1 MPNHPAQPTP
11 EVQQQITAFIRAG
24 GFPHVAAEAA
34 GVPRR
39 TFERWMRYGR
49 QRHREPVYHAF
60 AAAVRQASAQARLRA
75 EIAVLD
81 SKPLDWLRY
90 GPGKET
96 TENAGWTA
104 AVRVA
109 PRSGG
114 TSKALESREVRAVIA
129 ALVQVLAPHPEARQA
144 VADWL
149 TKPKPRQ
156 RRRWGDDT
164 EPMG

>member
-1 MPNHPAQPTP
+1 MPSPPLSPTP
-11 EVQQQITAFIRAG
+11 AVQQQITAFIRAG

-49 QRHREPVYHAF
+49 QRRREPVYHAF
-60 AAAVRQASAQARLRA
+60 AAAVRQAEAQARLRA
-75 EIAVLD
+75 EIAVLEN
-81 SKPLDWLRY
+81 KPLDWLRY

-96 TENAGWTA
+96 AASTGWTA
-104 AVRVA
+104 AVRAA
-109 PRSGG
+109 PRGDG
-114 TSKALESREVRAVIA
+114 PAIHALQSREIRAVIA

-149 TKPKPRQ
+149 TRSKPGNVGARG
-156 RRRWGDDT
+156 RFVT
-164 EPMG
+164 

>member
-1 MPNHPAQPTP
+1 MRNATPTP
-11 EVQQQITAFIRAG
+11 AVQQQITAFIRAG

-49 QRHREPVYHAF
+49 QRGREPVYHAF
-60 AAAVRQASAQARLRA
+60 ALAVRQASAQARLRA
-75 EIAVLD
+75 EIAILEN
-81 SKPLDWLRY
+81 KPLDWLRY

-96 TENAGWTA
+96 ADNPGWTA
-104 AVRVA
+104 AVRA
-109 PRSGG
+109 TPRDRGA
-114 TSKALESREVRAVIA
+114 SKALESREVRAVLA

-156 RRRWGDDT
+156 RRRWGDDA
-164 EPMG
+164 EAMG